1 MKSHFLK
8 TKPCAILLH
17 LKDSQQQWYPSKLAR
32 AAGCSYVHT
41 VNLIA
46 VLKRNG
52 IIALDKKGRQNC
64 YRLTENGAHLAAAL
78 DEFAKKCDAAEA
90 EAKPQVK
97 AEEKPLPSAQ
107 IAQAA
112 QKEDAR
118 QEKPLSDK
126 AAAPEKK

>member
-8 TKPCAILLH
+8 LKPCAILLL

-41 VNLIA
+41 VNLLS
-46 VLKRNG
+46 VLKKNG

-64 YRLTENGAHLAAAL
+64 YLLTESGAHLALAL

-90 EAKPQVK
+90 EVK
-97 AEEKPLPSAQ
+97 EHPRAEEKPLGGAQQTPSAQ
-107 IAQAA
+107 DG
-112 QKEDAR
+112 K
-118 QEKPLSDK
+118 QEKPPSEK
-126 AAAPEKK
+126 TSAPEKK